1 MKMDDSRRSL
11 ANRRVVT
18 RLAVV
23 VLGMFGFGF
32 ALVPLYDVFCQVTG
46 LNGKTGRIELEQT
59 LGGKVD
65 VGRMVTVE
73 FLASVNSELPWE
85 FRPVVKKVKVH
96 PGEVTEVKYY
106 ARNLTGDSVTGQA
119 VPSLAPGQA
128 ARYFNKTECF
138 CFTRQTLGPRES
150 RDMPLRFVVDPDLPA
165 EVRTVSLSYTFYQA
179 GNSAVGAGRQVG
191 VLEELHDAAPG
202 TGQESRL

>member
-1 MKMDDSRRSL
+1 MDDAQRSH

-23 VLGMFGFGF
+23 VLAMFGFGF

-46 LNGKTGRIELEQT
+46 LNGKTGRIELEQA
-59 LGGKVD
+59 LSEKVD
-65 VGRMVTVE
+65 AGRTVTVE
-73 FLASVNSELPWE
+73 FLATVNSELPWE
-85 FRPVVKKVKVH
+85 FRPAVKKVRVH
-96 PGEVTEVKYY
+96 PGAVTEVKYH
-106 ARNLTGDSVTGQA
+106 ARNLTENSVTGQA

-138 CFTRQTLGPRES
+138 CFTQQTLGPREG

-165 EVRTVSLSYTFYQA
+165 EVKTLSLSYTFYQA
-179 GNSAVGAGRQVG
+179 GNIAAGTNQQAG
-191 VLEELHDAAPG
+191 VLEEWHDENQRTARG
-202 TGQESRL
+202 KRL